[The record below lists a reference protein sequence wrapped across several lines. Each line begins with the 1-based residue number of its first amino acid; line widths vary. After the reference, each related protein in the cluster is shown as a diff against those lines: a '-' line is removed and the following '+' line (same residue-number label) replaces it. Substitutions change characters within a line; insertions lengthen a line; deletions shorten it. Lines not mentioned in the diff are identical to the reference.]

1 MAEQTPPV
9 QTGNPNKGPAIE
21 LCGWVRI
28 RSDDD
33 ESISAWSR
41 SIQGAS
47 SGGITLNTHQQIEPG
62 TVLSIELEPDAN
74 GPRRLVVRVLH
85 PTRQLDG
92 RWLISCAFAT
102 SLTEA
107 EPKTFHCE

>member
-1 MAEQTPPV
+1 MAEQTQPV
-9 QTGNPNKGPAIE
+9 QTGNSNKDPAIE

-47 SGGITLNTHQQIEPG
+47 SGGITLNMHRRFEPG
-62 TVLSIELEPDAN
+62 AVLSIELEPDAN

-85 PTRQLDG
+85 ATRQMDG
-92 RWLISCAFAT
+92 RWLIGCAFAT
-102 SLTEA
+102 PLPEA
-107 EPKTFHCE
+107 ERKT